1 MHTFFFAQK
10 RKNISYFIQ
19 EKERLVIVMDTLFM
33 DYENSLIGMNK
44 DIGIYNFYGAEAG
57 GANQQRAIV
66 CIKYV
71 IENVLQ
77 WSVEEAIQKFDDYM
91 ISLMKLDRVVDFI
104 RFPTEVKSRDTR
116 YILSLIYP
124 ERIHMNLETMVLDIY
139 KDVLAH
145 EAQFPREYF
154 AGANGFYRY
163 CICLQYLIT
172 HYHPTT
178 SIEELYSF
186 ISSTEGK
193 RFLMEYRLKI
203 PAEQLEINPLDCIYQ
218 LTKETEFS
226 ELYYHFY
233 LFKENYNKNL

>member
-1 MHTFFFAQK
+1 
-10 RKNISYFIQ
+10 
-19 EKERLVIVMDTLFM
+19 M

-178 SIEELYSF
+178 SIEV
-186 ISSTEGK
+186 
-193 RFLMEYRLKI
+193 
-203 PAEQLEINPLDCIYQ
+203 
-218 LTKETEFS
+218 
-226 ELYYHFY
+226 
-233 LFKENYNKNL
+233 